1 MRPCLSTWTIGTARS
16 RRRSLK
22 RATPA
27 IQLSSARTSIWASTL
42 TSGAAIEAGARA
54 FCQSCWPCKPLEAG
68 PPTPSDTLRALLQHP
83 SCVGA
88 VDLEK
93 GHAEGNTPLSAAS
106 HIGDPEVIGIL
117 LAAGAQVDAP
127 RADTYYPPLT
137 TAMALGHRDAVRRL
151 LEGGAGTCLVAM
163 ALDRRQ
169 SARQCT
175 ATATLHATT
184 TLARPWPTDARAD
197 PNYVHKKQRVKL
209 SAVHECCGSSLDLH
223 TNLLLLMDLLNTT
236 RVTAATMR
244 SVVTL
249 ATKYPRGTPVSNE
262 VRKTCALVLSQRL
275 KGIHRCCALCA
286 KFSKK
291 KLPACPCGETGYCG
305 RECRK

>member
-1 MRPCLSTWTIGTARS
+1 MPGPMFINPDDRDGQVTTPIALACDAGDPAQL
-16 RRRSLK
+16 
-22 RATPA
+22 RAYLDLGFDPNEWCRDRGGRKSVLPIYLA
-27 IQLSSARTSIWASTL
+27 VQAPGGR
-42 TSGAAIEAGARA
+42 AA
-54 FCQSCWPCKPLEAG
+54 
-68 PPTPSDTLRALLQHP
+68 DTLRALLQHP

-236 RVTAATMR
+236 RVTASTMR
-244 SVVTL
+244 SVVTCSRPNIL
-249 ATKYPRGTPVSNE
+249 AAP
-262 VRKTCALVLSQRL
+262 L
-275 KGIHRCCALCA
+275 
-286 KFSKK
+286 
-291 KLPACPCGETGYCG
+291 
-305 RECRK
+305 